1 MIGDRLKHGRVKAR
15 RFAFLAF
22 AAIGALAI
30 GACGEAVVPSVTF
43 QSDRD
48 GNWEIYSVLID
59 GTGLTNLT
67 NNPAADSYP
76 ALSLEGEVLAFIR
89 SSESGNDIWTSD
101 PDGANAT
108 NLTNGSAT
116 GEIHSIA
123 WFPRASALLFTMSV
137 DGVAEG
143 RSQMYKINTD
153 GTGLAK
159 LDADE
164 ALFYR
169 NAQVSPV
176 GGRIAASAG
185 TSLDSLDVYLLE
197 TDGRLLNIL
206 PPAGD
211 FRTKALGDFRA
222 EGVNEDEPDFDVT
235 GRRLYYTTNVRGPL
249 ALFEVESD
257 GRKNAPLIELESNDR
272 HPYKSSELEGFGLAF
287 TSDRDGND
295 EIYVLNQTSNELTR
309 LTNNPAQDMRPT
321 WVKEPHQKVG

>member
-1 MIGDRLKHGRVKAR
+1 MIGDIFRHGRVKAR
-15 RFAFLAF
+15 RFVFLAF

-30 GACGEAVVPSVTF
+30 GACGEEVVPSVIF

-48 GNWEIYSVLID
+48 GNWEIYSVFID
-59 GTGLTNLT
+59 GTMPTNLT
-67 NNPAADSYP
+67 NNPAADTYP

-89 SSESGNDIWTSD
+89 STESGNDIWTAD

-123 WFPRASALLFTMSV
+123 WYPRGSALLFTMTV

-143 RSQMYKINTD
+143 RSQMYKINAD
-153 GTGLAK
+153 GSSMAK

-164 ALFYR
+164 DFYYR

-176 GGRIAASAG
+176 GGRIAAGAG
-185 TSLDSLDVYLLE
+185 TALDSLGIHLME
-197 TDGRLLNIL
+197 IDGSLLNIL
-206 PPAGD
+206 PSEGD
-211 FRTKALGDFRA
+211 FRTII
-222 EGVNEDEPDFDVT
+222 EGSFWVDGVSEDEPDFDTT
-235 GRRLYYTTNVRGPL
+235 GRRILYTSDIRGSFSL
-249 ALFEVESD
+249 YEVESD
-257 GRKNAPLIELESNDR
+257 GRKNSPSIELESNDR
-272 HPYKSSELEGFGLAF
+272 HPYRSSELEAFGLAF

-295 EIYVLNQTSNELTR
+295 EIYLLNQVNSELTR

-321 WVKEPHQKVG
+321 WIKEPAN